1 MRLGPVSLLIC
12 LSTVGFA
19 GTWSGYLVDSRC
31 FASERNNVTSEES
44 SVGDDMSMELR
55 ACVATSKTK
64 HFAIVLSD
72 WTMLKLDAAESDRAA
87 AIAHNVARKPSTP
100 YCVTVVGVRRKDMI
114 LASPVTTASVRR
126 YR

>member
-1 MRLGPVSLLIC
+1 MRFASLLLC

-31 FASERNNVTSEES
+31 YADERNNVTWDDNSF
-44 SVGDDMSMELR
+44 GDDMSMEVR
-55 ACVATSKTK
+55 ECVATSKTK

-72 WTMLKLDAAESDRAA
+72 WTMLKLDAAESDKAA
-87 AIAHNVARKPSTP
+87 TIAHNVARKASTP

>member
-1 MRLGPVSLLIC
+1 MRFASLLFC

-31 FASERNNVTSEES
+31 YADERNNVTWDDNSF
-44 SVGDDMSMELR
+44 GDDMSMEVR
-55 ACVATSKTK
+55 ECVATSKTK

-72 WTMLKLDAAESDRAA
+72 WTMLKLDAAESARAA
-87 AIAHNVARKPSTP
+87 AIAHNVAPKSATT
-100 YCVTVVGVRRKDMI
+100 YCVTVVGVRRKDTI

>member
-1 MRLGPVSLLIC
+1 MRFASLLFC

-31 FASERNNVTSEES
+31 YADERNNVTWDDNSF
-44 SVGDDMSMELR
+44 GDDMSMEVR
-55 ACVATSKTK
+55 QCVATSKTK
-64 HFAIVLSD
+64 HFAIVLPD
-72 WTMLKLDAAESDRAA
+72 WTMLKLDAAESGKAA
-87 AIAHNVARKPSTP
+87 AIAHNVAPKSSTP
-100 YCVTVVGVRRKDMI
+100 YCVTVVGVRRKDTI